1 MAENI
6 LTIDGR
12 QLEFEKEETIVEVAR
27 RNGIFI
33 PTLCHLRGTRPTGAC
48 RICVVE
54 VEGARALL
62 PACATPAAPNMVVH
76 THSPSVIEA
85 RKTIIA
91 LLLQSGNHNCAIAT
105 NRSQDWTSFQQ
116 HVENY
121 DQGKDL
127 CPAHSACNLQAY
139 AYRYQVDTTGF
150 VRAQTEYPMEM
161 ASPLIVRDFSRC
173 ILCGRC
179 VEACNTIQVN
189 NAISH
194 GFRGARAKIV
204 AMGDDNLQRSDCV
217 FCGECIQA
225 CPVAALVEKKSRYK
239 IRPWEARHVRTTCHY
254 CGVGCQ
260 LDLHIKDDKIMK
272 VTGVEDARPNQ
283 GRLCVKG
290 RFGYDFVQS
299 PDRLTVPMIRE
310 NGKLRDA
317 SWNEALDLVASKIK
331 EITEADGPEAVA
343 GICSA
348 KSTNEALYL
357 MQKLFRVGIG
367 TNNLASPFAAA
378 GLNNTIAEL
387 ENAKRL
393 ILIGSD
399 ITEENPV
406 AGTFVKRAAKKGC
419 ELIVADS
426 RPTKIATFATLPL
439 LLKEGSESVLINGII
454 KELISRGR
462 KCSDSIREIASSF
475 TLDKV
480 IETTGLSENDIG
492 ATVDILDSDEPV
504 MLVYGSKVATF
515 ARTFVRLQEVLGN
528 LGVEYGGVNFLGD
541 LNNSQGACDM
551 GFLPTF
557 LPGYQMVEDD
567 EARKPFEE
575 AWGVSLNDKP
585 GLTFAQM
592 VRNMGGTVNEEE
604 QKIRMLYCV
613 GENLAIARPAMPDI
627 TEALE
632 SVDFLVV
639 QDILN
644 NETLDSADVVLPA
657 AAWSEETGTYT
668 NCERRVSLM
677 RRAVPSP
684 GEARPEAWI
693 LTQLANRLG
702 LDWENETN
710 QRIWENE
717 IIKRV
722 PFLREITYDRLEHG
736 GIRWALPDPASLGIT
751 DFADVKS
758 PLRRPGWTSFN
769 YHHRTLLEQCE
780 GLLESIPHTKLM
792 ADYEPPGDPEEVREK
807 FVQLLEEEEK
817 LESREEI
824 DTILVAYKDH
834 RGGLIPVLQQV
845 QGILGFLPI
854 AAQHY
859 IALGLGMPSSDVFGV
874 VSFYSFFTMVPRGRH
889 IVRICLGTAC
899 FVKGSG
905 KLLDTLSRHLKVG
918 VGETTEDKEYSL
930 EVVRCVGACGLAPV
944 MVIDEETH
952 GQVDPSEI
960 IGIVESVRGKE

>member
-1 MAENI
+1 MPENI
-6 LTIDGR
+6 ITIDGR
-12 QLEFEKEETIVEVAR
+12 QLEFEAEETILEVAR

-33 PTLCHLRGTRPTGAC
+33 PTLCHIKGARPTGAC
-48 RICVVE
+48 RICVVA
-54 VEGARALL
+54 VEGARTFL
-62 PACATPAAPNMVVH
+62 PACATPAAPKMVVH

-85 RKTIIA
+85 RRVIIA
-91 LLLQSGNHNCAIAT
+91 LLLQSGNHNCAIST

-116 HVENY
+116 QVADY
-121 DQGKDL
+121 DQSGDL

-139 AYRYQVDTTGF
+139 AYRYQVDTTGL
-150 VRAQTEYPMEM
+150 VRATTDYPMEM

-189 NAISH
+189 NAIAH

-204 AMGDDNLQRSDCV
+204 AMGNDNLQRSDCV

-225 CPVAALVEKKSRYK
+225 CPVAALVETKSRYK

-299 PDRLTVPMIRE
+299 PDRLTVPKIRE
-310 NGKLRDA
+310 DGKLRDA
-317 SWNEALDLVASKIK
+317 SWDEALDLIATKIR
-331 EITEADGPEAVA
+331 EVVHTDGPDAVA

-357 MQKLFRVGIG
+357 MQKLFRTGIG
-367 TNNLASPFAAA
+367 TNNLASPFAAS
-378 GLNNTIAEL
+378 GLNNPIAEL
-387 ENAKRL
+387 EKARCI

-406 AGTFVKRAAKKGC
+406 AGTFVKRAAKNGC
-419 ELIVADS
+419 QLIVADS
-426 RPTKIATFATLPL
+426 RLTKIATFATLSL
-439 LLKEGSESVLINGII
+439 LLREGSESVLINGII
-454 KELISRGR
+454 QELVSRGR
-462 KCSDSIREIASSF
+462 PCSDSIREIASGFSM
-475 TLDKV
+475 DKV
-480 IETTGLSENDIG
+480 IEATGLSESQIK
-492 ATVDILDSDEPV
+492 AAVDILDTDEPA
-504 MLVYGSKVATF
+504 MLVYGSRVASF
-515 ARTFVRLQEVLGN
+515 ARTFVRLQEALGN
-528 LGVEYGGVNFLGD
+528 LGVECGGVNYLGD

-551 GFLPTF
+551 GFLPAF

-567 EARKPFEE
+567 AARKPFEL
-575 AWGVSLNDKP
+575 AWGTELPEKP
-585 GLTFAQM
+585 GLTFPQM
-592 VRNMGGTVNEEE
+592 VRNMGGAPGEGE
-604 QKIRMLYCV
+604 KRIRLLYCV

-627 TEALE
+627 TAALE
-632 SVDFLVV
+632 AVDFLVV
-639 QDILN
+639 QDILR
-644 NETLDSADVVLPA
+644 NETLDYADVVLPA
-657 AAWSEETGTYT
+657 AAWSEENGTYT

-684 GEARPEAWI
+684 GEARKETWI
-693 LTQLANRLG
+693 FTQLANRLG
-702 LDWENETN
+702 LHWENRIKKE
-710 QRIWENE
+710 IWENE
-717 IIKRV
+717 IIQMV
-722 PFLREITYDRLEHG
+722 PFLKGITYDRLEQG

-751 DFADVKS
+751 GFADVKS

-780 GLLESIPHTKLM
+780 GLLESIPRTKLM
-792 ADYEPPGDPEEVREK
+792 PGYEPPGDPEEVREK
-807 FVQLLEEEEK
+807 FIELLRDEEK
-817 LESREEI
+817 PEAKEEI
-824 DTILVAYKDH
+824 DTILATYKDH

-854 AAQHY
+854 RVQHY
-859 IALGLGMPSSDVFGV
+859 IALGLGIPSSDVFGV
-874 VSFYSFFTMVPRGRH
+874 VSFYSFFTMVPRGKH
-889 IVRICLGTAC
+889 IIRICLGTAC

-905 KLLDTLSRHLKVG
+905 KLLDILQRHLKVD
-918 VGETTEDKEYSL
+918 VGETTDDREYSL
-930 EVVRCVGACGLAPV
+930 DVVRCVGACGLAPV
-944 MVIDEETH
+944 MVVDDETH
-952 GQVDPSEI
+952 GQMDPSKI
-960 IGIVESVRGKE
+960 IGIVEAVRGTE

>member
-1 MAENI
+1 MPENI
-6 LTIDGR
+6 ITIDGR
-12 QLEFEKEETIVEVAR
+12 QLEFEAEETILEVAR

-33 PTLCHLRGTRPTGAC
+33 PTLCHIKGARPTGAC
-48 RICVVE
+48 RICVVA
-54 VEGARALL
+54 VEGARTLL
-62 PACATPAAPNMVVH
+62 PACATPAAPKMVVH
-76 THSPSVIEA
+76 THSPSVIDA
-85 RKTIIA
+85 RRVIIA

-105 NRSQDWTSFQQ
+105 NRAQDWTSFQQ
-116 HVENY
+116 QVADY
-121 DQGKDL
+121 DQSGDL

-150 VRAQTEYPMEM
+150 VRAVTDYPMEM

-189 NAISH
+189 NAIAH

-204 AMGDDNLQRSDCV
+204 AMGNDNLQRSDCV

-225 CPVAALVEKKSRYK
+225 CPVAALVETKSRYK

-310 NGKLRDA
+310 NGALRDA
-317 SWNEALDLVASKIK
+317 SWHEALDLVASKMQQI
-331 EITEADGPEAVA
+331 IRTDGPEAVA

-357 MQKLFRVGIG
+357 MQKLFRTGLG
-367 TNNLASPFAAA
+367 TNNLASPFAAS
-378 GLNNTIAEL
+378 GLNNPIAEL
-387 ENAKRL
+387 EKARS
-393 ILIGSD
+393 IFLIGSD

-406 AGTFVKRAAKKGC
+406 AGTFVKRAAKSGC
-419 ELIVADS
+419 KLIVANS
-426 RPTKIATFATLPL
+426 RPTKIATFAAIPL
-439 LLKEGSESVLINGII
+439 FLREGSESVLVNGMIQ
-454 KELISRGR
+454 ELISRGR
-462 KCSDSIREIASSF
+462 SCSDSIREIAASF
-475 TLDKV
+475 TMDKV
-480 IETTGLSENDIG
+480 SEATGLSDGQIRG
-492 ATVDILDSDEPV
+492 AVDVLDADGPT
-504 MLVYGSKVATF
+504 MLVYGSKVASF
-515 ARTFVRLQEVLGN
+515 ARTFVRLQETLGN
-528 LGVEYGGVNFLGD
+528 LGVECGGVNYLGD

-551 GFLPTF
+551 GFLPAF
-557 LPGYQMVEDD
+557 LPGYQSVED
-567 EARKPFEE
+567 EKARSGFEE
-575 AWGVSLNDKP
+575 AWGTALSGVP
-585 GLTFAQM
+585 GLTFPQLIK
-592 VRNMGGTVNEEE
+592 NMAGLSSDKE
-604 QKIRMLYCV
+604 KRIRFLYCV

-627 TEALE
+627 TAALE
-632 SVDFLVV
+632 AVDFLVV

-644 NETLDSADVVLPA
+644 NETLEHADVVFPA

-684 GEARPEAWI
+684 GEAKPETWI

-702 LDWENETN
+702 LHWEHETN
-710 QRIWENE
+710 QSVWEDE
-717 IIKRV
+717 IIKIV
-722 PFLREITYDRLEHG
+722 PFLKGITYDRLEHG
-736 GIRWALPDPASLGIT
+736 GICWALPDPASLGIT
-751 DFADVKS
+751 GFADVKS

-780 GLLESIPHTKLM
+780 GLLESIPHTKFM
-792 ADYEPPGDPEEVREK
+792 TAYEPPGDPEEVRQK
-807 FVQLLEEEEK
+807 FIDLLREEEK
-817 LESREEI
+817 PEAKEEI
-824 DTILVAYKDH
+824 DRILAEYKDH

-854 AAQHY
+854 RVQHY

-874 VSFYSFFTMVPRGRH
+874 VSFYSFFTMVPRGKH
-889 IVRICLGTAC
+889 IIRICLGTAC

-905 KLLDTLSRHLKVG
+905 KLLDILKRHLHVDVG
-918 VGETTEDKEYSL
+918 QTTADREYSL
-930 EVVRCVGACGLAPV
+930 DVVRCVGACGLAPV
-944 MVIDEETH
+944 MVVDDETH
-952 GQVDPSEI
+952 GQMEPAKI
-960 IGIVESVRGKE
+960 IGIVEAVRGTR

>member
-1 MAENI
+1 MSENI
-6 LTIDGR
+6 ITIDGR
-12 QLEFEKEETIVEVAR
+12 QLAFEAEETILDVAR

-33 PTLCHLRGTRPTGAC
+33 PTLCHIKGAQPTGAC

-54 VEGARALL
+54 VQGARTLL
-62 PACATPAAPNMVVH
+62 PACSTPAAPKMVVH
-76 THSPSVIEA
+76 THSPLVIVS

-116 HVENY
+116 QVADY
-121 DQGKDL
+121 DQMGDL

-150 VRAQTEYPMEM
+150 VRARTDYPMEM
-161 ASPLIVRDFSRC
+161 ASPLLVRDFSRC

-179 VEACNTIQVN
+179 VEACNSIQVN

-204 AMGDDNLQRSDCV
+204 AMGNDNLQRSDCV

-239 IRPWEARHVRTTCHY
+239 IRPWEARHVRSTCHY

-260 LDLHIKDDKIMK
+260 LNLHIKDDKIMK
-272 VTGVEDARPNQ
+272 VTGVEDAQPNL

-299 PDRLTVPMIRE
+299 PYRLTVPMIRE

-317 SWNEALDLVASKIK
+317 SWDEALDLVASRIQTV
-331 EITEADGPEAVA
+331 IRSDGPDAVA

-357 MQKLFRVGIG
+357 MQKLFRAGIG
-367 TNNLASPFAAA
+367 TNNLASPFAAS
-378 GLNNTIAEL
+378 GLNNPIGEL
-387 ENAKRL
+387 EKAGRIL
-393 ILIGSD
+393 LIGSD

-406 AGTFVKRAAKKGC
+406 AGTFVKRAAKSGC
-419 ELIVADS
+419 QLIVVDS

-439 LLKEGSESVLINGII
+439 LLREGSESVLVNGMIQ
-454 KELISRGR
+454 ELVSRGR
-462 KCSDSIREIASSF
+462 PCAESIREIAASF
-475 TLDKV
+475 TMDRV
-480 IETTGLSENDIG
+480 SETTGLSEDQIR
-492 ATVDILDSDEPV
+492 AAVDVLNADGPT
-504 MLVYGSKVATF
+504 MLVYGSRVASF
-515 ARTFVRLQEVLGN
+515 ARTFVRLQEALGN
-528 LGVEYGGVNFLGD
+528 LGVPCGGVNYLGD

-551 GFLPTF
+551 GFLPAF
-557 LPGYQMVEDD
+557 LPGYQMVEDPA
-567 EARKPFEE
+567 ARKPFEE
-575 AWGVSLNDKP
+575 AWGTDLPEKP
-585 GLTFAQM
+585 GLTFVQM
-592 VRNMGGTVNEEE
+592 IRNMGGAPGEGE
-604 QKIRMLYCV
+604 KRIRLLYCV

-627 TEALE
+627 TAALE
-632 SVDFLVV
+632 TVDFLVV
-639 QDILN
+639 QDILR
-644 NETLDSADVVLPA
+644 NETLDYADVVLPA
-657 AAWSEETGTYT
+657 AAWSEENGTYT
-668 NCERRVSLM
+668 NCERRVSRM

-684 GEARPEAWI
+684 GEAKTETWI
-693 LTQLANRLG
+693 FTQLANRLG
-702 LDWENETN
+702 LPWKNMVKQE
-710 QRIWENE
+710 IWEKE
-717 IIKRV
+717 IIQIV
-722 PFLREITYDRLEHG
+722 PFLKDITYDRLEQG
-736 GIRWALPDPASLGIT
+736 GICWPLPDPRSLGIT

-780 GLLESIPHTKLM
+780 GLLESIPRTKLM
-792 ADYEPPGDPEEVREK
+792 AAYEPPGDPEEVKAK
-807 FVQLLEEEEK
+807 FVDLLKTEEK
-817 LESREEI
+817 PEAKEEI
-824 DTILVAYKDH
+824 DTILATYRDH

-854 AAQHY
+854 PVQHY
-859 IALGLGMPSSDVFGV
+859 ISLGLGIPSSDVFGV

-889 IVRICLGTAC
+889 IIRICLGTAC

-905 KLLDTLSRHLKVG
+905 KLLDILHRHLHVDVG
-918 VGETTEDKEYSL
+918 QTTDDREYSL

-944 MVIDEETH
+944 MVVDNETH
-952 GQVDPSEI
+952 GQMDPSKI
-960 IGIVESVRGKE
+960 IGIVESVRGTT

>member
-6 LTIDGR
+6 ITIDGR

-27 RNGIFI
+27 RNGIFV
-33 PTLCHLRGTRPTGAC
+33 PTLCHMKGTRPTGAC
-48 RICVVE
+48 RVCVVE

-62 PACATPAAPNMVVH
+62 PACATPAAPKMVVH
-76 THSPSVIEA
+76 THSSSVIEA

-116 HVENY
+116 QVENY
-121 DQGKDL
+121 DQGTDL

-139 AYRYQVDTTGF
+139 AYKYQVDTTGF
-150 VRAQTEYPMEM
+150 VRAQTDYPMEM

-189 NAISH
+189 NAITH
-194 GFRGARAKIV
+194 GFRGAKAKIV

-225 CPVAALVEKKSRYK
+225 CPVAALVERKSRYK

-260 LDLHIKDDKIMK
+260 LDLHIKNDRIMK
-272 VTGVEDARPNQ
+272 VTGVEDALPNQ

-299 PDRLTVPMIRE
+299 PQRLTVPMIRE
-310 NGKLRDA
+310 NGELRDA
-317 SWNEALDLVASKIK
+317 SWDEALDLVVSKIK
-331 EITEADGPEAVA
+331 EITETDGPEAVA

-378 GLNNTIAEL
+378 GLNRPISEL
-387 ENAKRL
+387 EKAKRI

-406 AGTFVKRAAKKGC
+406 AGTFVKRAAKNGC
-419 ELIVADS
+419 KLIVADS

-439 LLKEGSESVLINGII
+439 LLKEGSESVLVNGII
-454 KELISRGR
+454 QELISRGR

-475 TLDKV
+475 TLDKA
-480 IETTGLSENDIG
+480 IETTGLSGNDIG
-492 ATVDILDSDEPV
+492 ATVDLLDSDEST
-504 MLVYGSKVATF
+504 MLVYGSKVASF
-515 ARTFVRLQEVLGN
+515 ARTFVRLQEILGN
-528 LGVEYGGVNFLGD
+528 LEVECGGVNYLGD

-551 GFLPTF
+551 GFHPAT

-567 EARKPFEE
+567 SARKPFEE
-575 AWGVSLNDKP
+575 AWGVELPEKP

-592 VRNMGGTVNEEE
+592 VRNMSGTVDEEE
-604 QKIRMLYCV
+604 QNIRMLYCV

-627 TEALE
+627 TKALE

-644 NETLDSADVVLPA
+644 NETLDYADVVLPA
-657 AAWSEETGTYT
+657 AAWSEDTGTYT

-684 GEARPEAWI
+684 GEARPETWI

-702 LDWENETN
+702 LHWKNETN
-710 QRIWENE
+710 QNIWENE
-717 IIKRV
+717 ILKRL

-736 GIRWALPDPASLGIT
+736 GIRWALADPKLIGIT

-780 GLLESIPHTKLM
+780 GLLESISHTKLM

-807 FVQLLEEEEK
+807 LIQLLEEEEQTQA
-817 LESREEI
+817 REQI
-824 DTILVAYKDH
+824 DNILHSYKDH
-834 RGGLIPVLQQV
+834 LGGLIPVLQQV

-854 AAQHY
+854 PVQHY
-859 IALGLGMPSSDVFGV
+859 IALGMGIPSSDVFGV

-889 IVRICLGTAC
+889 IIRVCLGTAC

-905 KLLDTLSRHLKVG
+905 KLLDTLSRHLKVS
-918 VGETTEDKEYSL
+918 VGETTEDREYSL
-930 EVVRCVGACGLAPV
+930 EVVRCIGACGLAPV
-944 MVIDEETH
+944 MVVDEETH
-952 GQVDPSEI
+952 GMVDPSEI
-960 IGIVESVRGKE
+960 VEIVESVRGKE

>member
-6 LTIDGR
+6 ITIDGR
-12 QLEFEKEETIVEVAR
+12 QLEFENDETIVEVAR

-33 PTLCHLRGTRPTGAC
+33 PTLCYMKGTRPTGAC

-54 VEGARALL
+54 VEGARSLL
-62 PACATPAAPNMVVH
+62 PACATPAAPKMVVH
-76 THSPSVIEA
+76 THSSSVIEA

-116 HVENY
+116 HVESY
-121 DQGKDL
+121 DQRADL

-139 AYRYQVDTTGF
+139 AYKYQVDTTGF

-189 NAISH
+189 NAITH
-194 GFRGARAKIV
+194 GFRGAKAKIV

-225 CPVAALVEKKSRYK
+225 CPVAALIERKSRYK

-272 VTGVEDARPNQ
+272 VTGVEDALPNQ

-299 PDRLTVPMIRE
+299 PERLTVPMIRE

-317 SWNEALDLVASKIK
+317 SWDEALDLVASKIK
-331 EITEADGPEAVA
+331 EITETDGPEAVA

-367 TNNLASPFAAA
+367 TNNLASPFAAS

-387 ENAKRL
+387 EKAKRI

-406 AGTFVKRAAKKGC
+406 AGTFVKRAAKNGC

-439 LLKEGSESVLINGII
+439 LLKEGSESVLVNGII
-454 KELISRGR
+454 QELISRGR

-492 ATVDILDSDEPV
+492 ATVDLLDSDEST
-504 MLVYGSKVATF
+504 MLMYGSKVASF
-515 ARTFVRLQEVLGN
+515 ARTFVRLQEILGN
-528 LGVEYGGVNFLGD
+528 LGIECGGVNYLGD

-551 GFLPTF
+551 GFLPAF

-567 EARKPFEE
+567 KARKPFEE
-575 AWGVSLNDKP
+575 AWGVELPEKP
-585 GLTFAQM
+585 GLTFEQM

-627 TEALE
+627 TRALE

-644 NETLDSADVVLPA
+644 NETIDYADVVLPA
-657 AAWSEETGTYT
+657 AAWSEESGTYT

-684 GEARPEAWI
+684 GEARPETWI

-702 LDWENETN
+702 LNWQN
-710 QRIWENE
+710 QTEQEIWENE

-722 PFLREITYDRLEHG
+722 PFLKEITYDRIKHG
-736 GIRWALPDPASLGIT
+736 GIQWPLPAPASLGIT
-751 DFADVKS
+751 DYADIKS

-780 GLLESIPHTKLM
+780 GLLESIPHTKWM
-792 ADYEPPGDPEEVREK
+792 VDYEPPGDPEEVREK
-807 FVQLLEEEEK
+807 FIQLLEEEENVEAK
-817 LESREEI
+817 EQI
-824 DTILVAYKDH
+824 DSILDSYKDH
-834 RGGLIPVLQQV
+834 MGGLIPVLQQV

-854 AAQHY
+854 PVQHY
-859 IALGLGMPSSDVFGV
+859 IALGMGIPSSDVFGV

-889 IVRICLGTAC
+889 IIRVCLGTAC
-899 FVKGSG
+899 FVKGST
-905 KLLDTLSRHLKVG
+905 KLLDVLKRHLKVD

-930 EVVRCVGACGLAPV
+930 EVVRCIGACGLAPV
-944 MVIDEETH
+944 MVVDEETH
-952 GQVDPSEI
+952 GMVDPSEI
-960 IGIVESVRGKE
+960 VGIVEDVRGKE